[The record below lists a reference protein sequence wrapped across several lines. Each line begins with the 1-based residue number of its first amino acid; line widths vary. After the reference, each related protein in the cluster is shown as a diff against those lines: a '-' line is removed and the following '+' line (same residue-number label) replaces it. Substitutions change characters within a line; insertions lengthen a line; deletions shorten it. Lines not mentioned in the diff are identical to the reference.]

1 MHTARFCG
9 SWFLGFW
16 RGILCVLGLE
26 CLFWHEILWIL
37 SPPSLFYREICD
49 RWQNYKILNMTTWIW
64 QNNEIWQSCARKFRK
79 ILFNLQEAESCPVL
93 LCRVVNVLT
102 VRCCCVAWW
111 MCWPCSLAARWHHQL
126 QEPSRLCRPQEMLR
140 LEHWRKMW
148 MHLHPGLIQ
157 MRLEAIN
164 VRWNLSDRETDK
176 RTKVAVGHCWGK

>member
-9 SWFLGFW
+9 SWLLGFW

-26 CLFWHEILWIL
+26 CLFCHEILWIL
-37 SPPSLFYREICD
+37 SPQSLFYREICD

-64 QNNEIWQSCARKFRK
+64 QNNEIWQSCARKFLK
-79 ILFNLQEAESCPVL
+79 ILFNLQEAERCPVL

-102 VRCCCVAWW
+102 VQCCCVAWW
-111 MCWPCSLAARWHHQL
+111 MCWPCSLAARCHLQGQWRLWHPLALRQL
-126 QEPSRLCRPQEMLR
+126 ESWSTMYLQVIADRT
-140 LEHWRKMW
+140 
-148 MHLHPGLIQ
+148 Q
-157 MRLEAIN
+157 MRQEGIN